1 MEMPDL
7 TRKPRFTSVAQG
19 ICDMKLVCSLLA
31 MGLLLGGCSSS
42 GMLNSMGMGSSPEPA
57 SSSNIQ
63 VGNNLAMP
71 PDLQLRP
78 PGTAPA
84 APAVSAKT
92 YQEPAVASAEP
103 SESLYSDAPAP
114 ATKAPPRDVYAQYGI
129 SKVKADGTEKTKG
142 ELQAELKVAMLKKKR
157 ETQPGYGTIRNIG
170 NIFSDG

>member
-1 MEMPDL
+1 MPDL
-7 TRKPRFTSVAQG
+7 TSKPRFTFVAQG
-19 ICDMKLVCSLLA
+19 LYGMKLVCSFLA

-57 SSSNIQ
+57 SSNNIQ

-84 APAVSAKT
+84 APAQA

-103 SESLYSDAPAP
+103 SESLYADAPAP
-114 ATKAPPRDVYAQYGI
+114 AAKAPPRDIYAQYGI

>member
-1 MEMPDL
+1 MPDL
-7 TRKPRFTSVAQG
+7 TSKPRLAFVAQG
-19 ICDMKLVCSLLA
+19 ICGMKLVCSLLA
-31 MGLLLGGCSSS
+31 MGVLLGGCSSS

-57 SSSNIQ
+57 SSNNIQ

-84 APAVSAKT
+84 PVQT

-103 SESLYSDAPAP
+103 TESLYADTPAP
-114 ATKAPPRDVYAQYGI
+114 VAKAPPRDIYAQYGI

-142 ELQAELKVAMLKKKR
+142 ELQAELKVVMLKKKR
-157 ETQPGYGTIRNIG
+157 ESQPGYGTIRNIG